1 MRVKP
6 NILVTSEVQ
15 TFLNRPFFESKPCV
29 KAIEIVVVAFLGIVL
44 NLFWFFLI
52 LDKWKRKVFI
62 ILDY

>member
-6 NILVTSEVQ
+6 NILVTSEVLSS
-15 TFLNRPFFESKPCV
+15 TKSKPCV
-29 KAIEIVVVAFLGIVL
+29 EAIEIVVVAFLGFVL

-62 ILDY
+62 ILGY